1 VLHRSPHPSA
11 PAVPPIRNDRL
22 RHNELI
28 ASEPSNL
35 TMNDVLYFVTEWGP
49 GEQDD
54 RTVVIVKAVD
64 P

>member
-1 VLHRSPHPSA
+1 
-11 PAVPPIRNDRL
+11 
-22 RHNELI
+22 
-28 ASEPSNL
+28 
-35 TMNDVLYFVTEWGP
+35 MNDVLYFVTEWGP